1 MVLAFLGVGQVLLCD
16 TKCVG
21 KGRVVWNVSN
31 CPWLYLYCGPGAE
44 GRYPG
49 VVFFPLGGSV
59 S

>member
-1 MVLAFLGVGQVLLCD
+1 MFVGRCCSCVRNEWGRGGGCD
-16 TKCVG
+16 CISIYG
-21 KGRVVWNVSN
+21 S
-31 CPWLYLYCGPGAE
+31 GAE